1 MLFARKAAN
10 KKRSRV
16 ESSAP
21 SAVLAT
27 LALISVSLAAAL
39 VYAPP
44 ACATRPPEN
53 IKDSIKQTFPNARV
67 RLDGVVEK
75 TDGTL
80 YIPLI
85 PKTVNAKSA
94 PGLSAK
100 YPAQTPVLFAFSN
113 GWYYLKL
120 SDKDGKKV
128 LALPA
133 LKDDEKKKIA
143 ACMLPP
149 DLIVPL
155 NMFVSPELK
164 ASIGEVRVPI
174 LGTPAPTST
183 TVGNTP
189 PAGGETKAPAGK
201 PGATKAATGKPGTAI
216 QPAGKPATTSPAQT
230 SQLPVDRVD
239 EQPVERHE
247 TAGADGLVAVTSPQT
262 GKIAL
267 LSSSMNKL
275 GELPTDGTPGGMATA
290 GGKLFIADQTKNRI
304 LIVDPQ
310 KREFAGQIDFPPGSS
325 PKDVAAQADGTFLYV
340 SECAA
345 NKIAIVELATQK
357 ILMHTLVPAGPT
369 RMEVAPNGYTLLV
382 LNVPA
387 GKVSFISTLNQKL
400 VGVVGVFPTV
410 VEVGAGVPSD
420 VMISKDSRTAYVSN
434 RLSNTVSVIDVTQK
448 RVLRTMPTGEGPTG
462 MALSKD
468 GTRLFVANAKENSIS
483 VFDLKS
489 NTKIKDVSLPIDV
502 EFPSDI
508 MLMPDGQRM
517 LVTSAAT
524 DTLGMLNV
532 ETLEFEKQQTLGCTS
547 VDLIWVPQ

>member
-1 MLFARKAAN
+1 MLFDRKAAIDEH
-10 KKRSRV
+10 KGIGSQ
-16 ESSAP
+16 AP
-21 SAVLAT
+21 SAVLAA
-27 LALISVSLAAAL
+27 LALVVSISVPLWTSLLFAQ
-39 VYAPP
+39 P
-44 ACATRPPEN
+44 AFATRPPDNLKEP
-53 IKDSIKQTFPNARV
+53 IKQTFPNARV
-67 RLDGVVEK
+67 RLDGVIET

-85 PKTVNAKSA
+85 PKTVTAKA
-94 PGLSAK
+94 TPGLSAK
-100 YPAQTPVLFAFSN
+100 YPAQAPILFAFSN

-128 LALPA
+128 LTLPV

-143 ACMLPP
+143 SCMLPP

-164 ASIGEVRVPI
+164 ASIGEVRVPV
-174 LGTPAPTST
+174 LGSAASATTT
-183 TVGNTP
+183 TVGTTP
-189 PAGGETKAPAGK
+189 VAGGETKATAGK
-201 PGATKAATGKPGTAI
+201 PGATKAATSKPGTATK
-216 QPAGKPATTSPAQT
+216 PASKPATTSPVQT
-230 SQLPVDRVD
+230 SQVPVARAD
-239 EQPVERHE
+239 EQPIESEE
-247 TAGADGLVAVTSPQT
+247 TAKAEGVVAVTSPQT

-400 VGVVGVFPTV
+400 VGVVGV
-410 VEVGAGVPSD
+410 GGMPSD